1 MAKKSLLKSI
11 TENSVVMRKAEGNV
25 FPRANIAVISN
36 AKLIRARLTM
46 LLSDPYGWS
55 PSTPP
60 FIPVAQIWK
69 SSSHH
74 TWVVD
79 LPCQRATGII
89 SREKKEYKWLDWGI
103 KITYNMDPFLTC
115 ALFSNVLPF
124 LWLLRCSLRQILGFR
139 TAIRQIL
146 DHRRPT
152 MYMLSSITKGWT
164 CFKSSRQW
172 CSPCI

>member
-1 MAKKSLLKSI
+1 
-11 TENSVVMRKAEGNV
+11 MRRAEGNV

-89 SREKKEYKWLDWGI
+89 SREKKEYMWLDWGI

-139 TAIRQIL
+139 TALRQIL

-164 CFKSSRQW
+164 CFKSSRQR

>member
-1 MAKKSLLKSI
+1 
-11 TENSVVMRKAEGNV
+11 MRRAEGNV

-139 TAIRQIL
+139 TAIRQI
-146 DHRRPT
+146 
-152 MYMLSSITKGWT
+152 WT
-164 CFKSSRQW
+164 TEGP
-172 CSPCI
+172 PCICCPQLQRGELVLRVQDRGVPLVFKLIYKNL